1 MIRTNASISAIRTFS
16 SKRGNCL
23 ISAQAIQKVRDFIF
37 TPKDVFEKVLAE
49 ESLADNMAK
58 VINKNLFSQPVEA
71 DSLTTISPDEA
82 DTSLPLAKSIL
93 IVDDDE
99 DIQKLVSRFLQSEG
113 YTVST
118 SADGIEA
125 LLMLGKKKFDLI
137 LSDINMP
144 NLDGFKLVEMLN
156 QKGIAVPVVFI
167 TSRLEVKDEERG
179 LKLGAVDYIKKPI
192 KKDLLLLR
200 IQKVLGGKV

>member
-1 MIRTNASISAIRTFS
+1 M
-16 SKRGNCL
+16 
-23 ISAQAIQKVRDFIF
+23 
-37 TPKDVFEKVLAE
+37 FEKVLAE

-82 DTSLPLAKSIL
+82 ETSLPLAKSIL